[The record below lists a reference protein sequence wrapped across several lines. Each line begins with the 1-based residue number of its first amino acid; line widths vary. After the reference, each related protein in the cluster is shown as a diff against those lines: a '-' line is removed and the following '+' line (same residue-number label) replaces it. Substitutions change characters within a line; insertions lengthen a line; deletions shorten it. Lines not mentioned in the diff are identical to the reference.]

1 MADRNDSLL
10 REVEE
15 ELRREQYARLWDK
28 YGMYVL
34 GAAALVLV
42 VVGGYKVWE
51 SRRIA
56 AEEAAGAKYE
66 EAVKA
71 AAAQAGKEGEAAKA
85 FEAVASSGPKGFS
98 TLAKLQMASAFAK
111 AGKTAEAV
119 EVYETLGKD
128 VTADP
133 LFRDFG
139 RLQAANLRLG
149 QADWT
154 EMQNRLNDLAADNG
168 SWRYSAKEL
177 LGVAAFKAGKLDEAR
192 RMFEV
197 LLRDPK
203 TPPGLAERSR
213 NMMASIVA
221 AERAQG
227 NPQDAGAKA
236 PATTSTE
243 VPGSQAPGGAEKK

>member
-1 MADRNDSLL
+1 MADRNDTLL

-15 ELRREQYARLWDK
+15 ELRREQYAKLWDK

-34 GAAALVLV
+34 AVAALILV
-42 VVGGYKVWE
+42 VVGGYKIWE
-51 SRRIA
+51 ARRIA

-71 AAAQAGKEGEAAKA
+71 AAAAQSSKDGADAKA
-85 FEAVASSGPKGFS
+85 FEQIAAGGPKGYS
-98 TLAKLQMASAFAK
+98 TLAKMQVAGAYAK

-119 EVYETLGKD
+119 AAYEMLGND

-139 RLQAANLRLG
+139 RLQAAALRLG

-192 RMFEV
+192 RTFEV
-197 LLRDPK
+197 LLRDPRA
-203 TPPGLAERSR
+203 PPGLGERSR
-213 NMMASIVA
+213 NMMAAIVA

-227 NPQDAGAKA
+227 KSAATGSVA
-236 PATTSTE
+236 PAAKE
-243 VPGSQAPGGAEKK
+243 DAVPVQIPDKAEKK